1 MAETSARITIVGLDL
16 IGTSIG
22 LSLRENAGNY
32 QVIGHDR
39 EPSQMNGAK
48 QLGAIDSTTWN
59 LHSACDGASLV
70 IATEPLS
77 ELPEFL
83 QHIREDVAEGAV
95 ILGIGAVMQP
105 ALQIASD
112 NLPEGIHFVA
122 GRPVYVDV
130 SSQPEPRSDL
140 FKDCTFCI
148 GAGTQTA
155 SSALELV
162 SNLLAR
168 LGAKPLYIDPLEHD
182 GIVASVDQLPEILA
196 AALFQ
201 GAFEAPGWN
210 ESQKLAGRRF
220 ALSTSLDASAAELA
234 AALFANRDT
243 VLQRMDH
250 LAALLESWRGHLSA
264 EDAKPL
270 EEALD
275 GLVDGRA
282 KWERDAKLR
291 DWDRLSEPT
300 SREDY
305 GSTLGQMFF
314 GSLLR
319 GRAGRRDPGR
329 KDRDTEAK
337 RQDRGAKR

>member
-1 MAETSARITIVGLDL
+1 MAETTAKITIVGLDL

-39 EPSQMNGAK
+39 EPSRMNEAK
-48 QLGAIDSTTWN
+48 KLGAIESTTWN
-59 LHSACDGASLV
+59 LHQACDNASLV

-77 ELPEFL
+77 ELREFL

-95 ILGIGAVMQP
+95 VLGIGPVMQP
-105 ALQIASD
+105 ALDIAAN
-112 NLPEGIHFVA
+112 NLPQGIHFVA
-122 GRPVYVDV
+122 GRPVHGDI

-140 FKDCTFCI
+140 LKESTFCI
-148 GAGTQTA
+148 GSGAQTE

-182 GIVASVDQLPEILA
+182 GIVAAVEQLPELLA

-201 GAFEAPGWN
+201 AAHDAPGWH

-220 ALSTSLDASAAELA
+220 ALSTALDVSPEELA
-234 AALFANRDT
+234 ASLFANRDT
-243 VLQRMDH
+243 LLQRLDQ
-250 LAALLESWRGHLSA
+250 LSLLLESWRARLTA
-264 EDAKPL
+264 EDSKLL
-270 EEALD
+270 EEELD
-275 GLVDGRA
+275 GLVQGRA

-291 DWDRLSEPT
+291 DWDRLTEPA

-305 GSTLGQMFF
+305 GNSMRQMFF
-314 GSLLR
+314 GNLLR

-329 KDRDTEAK
+329 SDKDTPTK
-337 RQDRGAKR
+337 R

>member
-1 MAETSARITIVGLDL
+1 MAETTARITIVGLDL

-70 IATEPLS
+70 ITTEPLS

-83 QHIREDVAEGAV
+83 QHIGEDVAEGAV

-148 GAGTQTA
+148 GAATQTA

-291 DWDRLSEPT
+291 DWDRLTEPT

-305 GSTLGQMFF
+305 GSTMGQMFF

-329 KDRDTEAK
+329 KDRDPKAK
-337 RQDRGAKR
+337 R

>member
-39 EPSQMNGAK
+39 EPSQMNEAK

-122 GRPVYVDV
+122 GRPVYVDI

-148 GAGTQTA
+148 GAATQTA

-201 GAFEAPGWN
+201 GAFEAPGWS

-291 DWDRLSEPT
+291 DWDRLTEPT

-305 GSTLGQMFF
+305 GSTMGQMFF

-329 KDRDTEAK
+329 KDRDPKAK
-337 RQDRGAKR
+337 R

>member
-1 MAETSARITIVGLDL
+1 MAETTARITLIGLDL

-39 EPSQMNGAK
+39 EPSRMNEAK

-83 QHIREDVAEGAV
+83 EHIREDVAEGAV

-148 GAGTQTA
+148 GAATQTE

-182 GIVASVDQLPEILA
+182 GIAAAVDQLPEILA

-220 ALSTSLDASAAELA
+220 ALSTALDASPAELA
-234 AALFANRDT
+234 ASLFANRDT
-243 VLQRMDH
+243 ILQRMDH
-250 LAALLESWRGHLSA
+250 LSALLDSWRGHLAA

-275 GLVDGRA
+275 GLVEGRA

-291 DWDRLSEPT
+291 DWDRITEPT

-305 GSTLGQMFF
+305 GNSLGQMFF

-329 KDRDTEAK
+329 RDRDPREK
-337 RQDRGAKR
+337 R

>member
-1 MAETSARITIVGLDL
+1 MAETTARITLIGLDL

-39 EPSQMNGAK
+39 EPSRMNEAK

-59 LHSACDGASLV
+59 LHSACDNASLV

-83 QHIREDVAEGAV
+83 QHVREDVAEGAV

-148 GAGTQTA
+148 GAATQTE

-182 GIVASVDQLPEILA
+182 GIAAAVDQLPEILA

-220 ALSTSLDASAAELA
+220 ALSTALDASAAELA
-234 AALFANRDT
+234 ASLFANRDT
-243 VLQRMDH
+243 ILQRMDH
-250 LAALLESWRGHLSA
+250 LAALLDSWRGHLSA

-275 GLVDGRA
+275 GLVEGRG
-282 KWERDAKLR
+282 EV
-291 DWDRLSEPT
+291 
-300 SREDY
+300 
-305 GSTLGQMFF
+305 G
-314 GSLLR
+314 
-319 GRAGRRDPGR
+319 GRR
-329 KDRDTEAK
+329 
-337 RQDRGAKR
+337 

>member
-1 MAETSARITIVGLDL
+1 MAETTARITIVGLDL

-39 EPSQMNGAK
+39 EPSQMNEAK

-83 QHIREDVAEGAV
+83 QHIGEDVAEGAV

-148 GAGTQTA
+148 GAATQTA

-201 GAFEAPGWN
+201 GAFEAPGWS

-291 DWDRLSEPT
+291 DWDRLTEPT

-305 GSTLGQMFF
+305 GSTMGQMFF

-319 GRAGRRDPGR
+319 GRANRRDPGR
-329 KDRDTEAK
+329 KDRDPKAK
-337 RQDRGAKR
+337 R

>member
-1 MAETSARITIVGLDL
+1 MAETTAKITIVGLDL

-22 LSLRENAGNY
+22 LSLRENAGSY

-39 EPSQMNGAK
+39 EPTRMNEAK

-59 LHSACDGASLV
+59 LHSACENASLV
-70 IATEPLS
+70 VATEPLS

-83 QHIREDVAEGAV
+83 QQIREDVAEGAV
-95 ILGIGAVMQP
+95 IFGIGPVMQP
-105 ALQIASD
+105 ALAIAAN

-122 GRPVYVDV
+122 GRPVHSDL
-130 SSQPEPRSDL
+130 SSEPEPRSEL
-140 FKDCTFCI
+140 FKESTFCI
-148 GAGTQTA
+148 GAGTQTE

-182 GIVASVDQLPEILA
+182 GIVAAVEQLPEILA

-201 GAFEAPGWN
+201 AVHDAPGWS

-220 ALSTSLDASAAELA
+220 ALSTALEASAEELA
-234 AALFANRDT
+234 ASLFANRET
-243 VLQRMDH
+243 ILQRLDQ
-250 LAALLESWRGHLSA
+250 LSALLESWRGHLNA

-270 EEALD
+270 EEELD
-275 GLVDGRA
+275 GLVLGRA

-291 DWDRLSEPT
+291 DWDRLTEPT

-305 GSTLGQMFF
+305 GSSLGQMFF
-314 GSLLR
+314 GSLFR

-329 KDRDTEAK
+329 S
-337 RQDRGAKR
+337 DRGEESKR